1 MQITQ
6 ERREQL
12 LAVTSPMEWS
22 TGKAPCW
29 PDVRQSLSSP
39 DRKWAADRIAEVRLC
54 LAEHRAVPAPSS
66 DWVRNAEQRCA
77 LRDRAARLAAPIIRR
92 VNSSF
97 DELRLIGRK
106 TGMSLE
112 DISIARSIEKTSG
125 VPMIDTLNC
134 MKLRSLTRIIVAA
147 ESAEK
152 QLAAVPVAK
161 PAIGRVSFS
170 DPALEDAAR
179 RLDAERG

>member
-1 MQITQ
+1 
-6 ERREQL
+6 
-12 LAVTSPMEWS
+12 
-22 TGKAPCW
+22 
-29 PDVRQSLSSP
+29 
-39 DRKWAADRIAEVRLC
+39 
-54 LAEHRAVPAPSS
+54 
-66 DWVRNAEQRCA
+66 
-77 LRDRAARLAAPIIRR
+77 
-92 VNSSF
+92 
-97 DELRLIGRK
+97 
-106 TGMSLE
+106 LE